1 MKYTLI
7 SIFIILLNSAFT
19 IQAIESKPQPNEQFS
34 IKFAAYNVLFGLWG
48 APESIGEKLKKYNL
62 DIICFNEV
70 PNGDWTKRVG
80 TILNLNHTY
89 VGEISSA
96 NHKNKYKSI
105 LSRFPL
111 YNKGEIEI
119 NANGW
124 KPASIVYANTKVK
137 NATIKMHSTHI
148 PGQLNLNDSAAD
160 FIAEN
165 IIKTSN
171 DENLI
176 ILGDLNNKPKKGALK
191 AFYAAGMKSI
201 WNELKINISMNS
213 THKHI
218 ESGKESGI
226 IDHIF
231 FKSKTHSIKVKSG
244 GIIYDAFNKNE
255 KEINMSRYKKEW
267 IKYGKPLSDHR
278 PIWAELI
285 FRKIE

>member
-105 LSRFPL
+105 H
-111 YNKGEIEI
+111 N
-119 NANGW
+119 
-124 KPASIVYANTKVK
+124 PA
-137 NATIKMHSTHI
+137 
-148 PGQLNLNDSAAD
+148 QQNLNDSAAG

-201 WNELKINISMNS
+201 WNELKINKSMNS

-231 FKSKTHSIKVKSG
+231 LKVK
-244 GIIYDAFNKNE
+244 
-255 KEINMSRYKKEW
+255 
-267 IKYGKPLSDHR
+267 
-278 PIWAELI
+278 PI
-285 FRKIE
+285 R

>member
-124 KPASIVYANTKVK
+124 KPASLVYANTKVK

-148 PGQLNLNDSAAD
+148 PGQQNLNDSAAG

-231 FKSKTHSIKVKSG
+231 FKSKKRR
-244 GIIYDAFNKNE
+244 NN
-255 KEINMSRYKKEW
+255 
-267 IKYGKPLSDHR
+267 L
-278 PIWAELI
+278 
-285 FRKIE
+285 